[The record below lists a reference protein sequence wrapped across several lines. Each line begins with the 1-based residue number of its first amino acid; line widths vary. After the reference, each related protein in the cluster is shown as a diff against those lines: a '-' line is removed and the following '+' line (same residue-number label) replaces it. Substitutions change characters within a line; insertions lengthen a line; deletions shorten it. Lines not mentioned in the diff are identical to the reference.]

1 MKQEPYQQIEYRGY
15 IINIYT
21 EEDPESPRAWD
32 NLGTMFTGH
41 REYQPEKRF
50 HDHFDTDEVFKSR
63 WVFDDKFLREYVALP
78 IYMYD
83 HSGQTV
89 STRPFSCKW
98 DSGLFGIIAVPV
110 EDVKKEYGWK
120 NLTAKRR
127 KTIEQRLQG
136 EVKTYDFYLTGEVYG
151 FEITPKD
158 DEANVIDSCW
168 GYYGDFNFKHIEEEC
183 KSFIDEI
190 HRKEAIQRVVNYWKY
205 AVQLCLP
212 FPEYQL
218 ATL

>member
-1 MKQEPYQQIEYRGY
+1 MRQEPYQQIEHRGY
-15 IINIYT
+15 IINIDT

-32 NLGTMFTGH
+32 NLGTMYTAH
-41 REYQPEKRF
+41 RNCRPEEEF
-50 HDHFDTDEVFKSR
+50 DDHFDIDEVFQSR
-63 WVFDDKFLREYVALP
+63 WVFSDKFLREYIALP
-78 IYMYD
+78 VYMYD
-83 HSGQTV
+83 HGGQTV
-89 STRPFSCKW
+89 STTPFSCQW
-98 DSGLFGIIAVPV
+98 DSGLFGIIAVPI

-158 DEANVIDSCW
+158 DEENVIDSCW
-168 GYYGDFNFKHIEEEC
+168 GYYGAFNFKHIEEEC
-183 KSFIDEI
+183 KSFIDDI

-205 AVQLCLP
+205 GAQLCLP